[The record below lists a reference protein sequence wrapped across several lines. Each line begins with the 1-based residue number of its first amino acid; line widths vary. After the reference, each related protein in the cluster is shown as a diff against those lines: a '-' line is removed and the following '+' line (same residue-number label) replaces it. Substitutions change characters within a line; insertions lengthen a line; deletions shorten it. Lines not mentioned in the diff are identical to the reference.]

1 MFSGTF
7 GGMSPVMRAC
17 FLSTSSA
24 PNSCEEC
31 RRVVTHVQSL
41 AVRVGRYSRG
51 GKSEEKG
58 REYQHKCREGEKMDT
73 DAQEVESERGRE
85 GGREG
90 VREGEG
96 EVDEGEE
103 MKTRDSG

>member
-1 MFSGTF
+1 
-7 GGMSPVMRAC
+7 MRAC

-90 VREGEG
+90 VIEAGCERGRERERWGVSKRGREGGRGCE
-96 EVDEGEE
+96 
-103 MKTRDSG
+103 